1 MADKTSDRIAEIR
14 ARADAATP
22 GHWGVHYDG
31 NGTYTIE
38 AQPRLIPG
46 VGSVREGVVA
56 TLHGEHGDA
65 QPYRDSG
72 FMARARED
80 VPFLLDRVAELEA
93 LVRDFTDPDPCSFD
107 HHGYCQAH
115 GYLGGDPMSCPH
127 GRAHVLFP
135 DTKES

>member
-1 MADKTSDRIAEIR
+1 MANKTADRIAEIR

-38 AQPRLIPG
+38 AQPRLLPG
-46 VGSVREGVVA
+46 VGNVREGVVA
-56 TLHGEHGDA
+56 TLHGEHDDA

-80 VPFLLDRVAELEA
+80 VPFLLERVAKLEGLVKEL
-93 LVRDFTDPDPCSFD
+93 TDPDACWFD
-107 HHGYCQAH
+107 HQGHCQAH
-115 GYLGGDPMSCPH
+115 GWPYTEPSCPD
-127 GRAHVLFP
+127 GRAQTLFP
-135 DTKES
+135 ELKES

>member
-1 MADKTSDRIAEIR
+1 VTNQTDRIAEIR
-14 ARADAATP
+14 ARVNAATP
-22 GHWGVHYDG
+22 GHWGTYYDG
-31 NGTYTIE
+31 EGTYIIE

-46 VGSVREGVVA
+46 VGNVREGVVA
-56 TLHGEHGDA
+56 TLRGEHDDA

-93 LVRDFTDPDPCSFD
+93 LVKDLTDPDRCYFD

-115 GYLGGDPMSCPH
+115 GWTAIDPACPH
-127 GRAHVLFP
+127 GRAHTLLP